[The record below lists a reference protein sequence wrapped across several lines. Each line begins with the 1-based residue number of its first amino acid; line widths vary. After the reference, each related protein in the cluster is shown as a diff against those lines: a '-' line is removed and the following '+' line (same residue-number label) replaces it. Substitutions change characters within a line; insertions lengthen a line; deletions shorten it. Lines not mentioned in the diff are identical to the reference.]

1 VFHNRNTLF
10 HLRELSF
17 RGVAM
22 SDLLGQLYR
31 LQSRILFVRDSERKR
46 DTVPPELMEI
56 DREYRDKVDAVAEL
70 KARLTQAELERRK
83 ADSEL
88 ADLREKL
95 KKYQAQ
101 LRAVQ
106 SSREYS
112 AALNEIDGVEKA
124 IRGTE
129 DRFLEL
135 EEEIEQARADLEARE
150 KSLPTE
156 TEQHEEKLKDWR
168 AEQRVINEQ
177 LSKAKEE
184 IAQLEA
190 AIPPRDRAEF
200 HRLVDKKH
208 GLAVALAVGSSC
220 SACHVKIRPAAM
232 QILKQG
238 REIVYCDSCK
248 RILYYE
254 PQSS

>member
-1 VFHNRNTLF
+1 
-10 HLRELSF
+10 
-17 RGVAM
+17 M
-22 SDLLGQLYR
+22 SELLGQLYR
-31 LQSRILFVRDSERKR
+31 LQTQILFVREREKKR
-46 DTVPPELMEI
+46 DTVPPELIEV
-56 DREYRDKVDAVAEL
+56 DREYRERVDAVAAL
-70 KARLTQAELERRK
+70 KARLTQAELEKRR
-83 ADSEL
+83 ADAEL
-88 ADLREKL
+88 ADLKERL

-101 LRAVQ
+101 LRAVS

-112 AALNEIDGVEKA
+112 AALNEIDGVEKT
-124 IRGTE
+124 IRATE

-135 EEEIEQARADLEARE
+135 EEEIETARADLDARE
-150 KSLPTE
+150 KILPSE

-168 AEQRVINEQ
+168 ADQRTINDE
-177 LSKAKEE
+177 LVSAKEE
-184 IAQLEA
+184 IARLEA
-190 AIPPRDRAEF
+190 GIPPRDRAEF

-208 GLAVALAVGSSC
+208 GLAVVLAVGGSC

-238 REIVYCDSCK
+238 REIIYCDSCK